1 MHCNKWGQNVLD
13 ATKNLLV
20 ALELSEQSIR
30 RGYRG
35 RLFHR
40 LKRFC
45 RSVLAGTSLCMN
57 ASLRMYRLLFFML
70 DWAYQAHKRTS
81 INRVG
86 EVPGEHRRY
95 EMR

>member
-1 MHCNKWGQNVLD
+1 MHYNKWGQNVLD

-20 ALELSEQSIR
+20 ALELSEQPIR

-45 RSVLAGTSLCMN
+45 RSVLAEGGLGSL
-57 ASLRMYRLLFFML
+57 
-70 DWAYQAHKRTS
+70 
-81 INRVG
+81 
-86 EVPGEHRRY
+86 
-95 EMR
+95 